1 MLYIIQYIYTHIFD
15 LLIKFLFS
23 PRIFL
28 RGAPMAVQ
36 WSRPPRSQGRSLK
49 SSWCFGSRRRYGVCC
64 RHGRH
69 GMIGGWWDGHRWTK
83 QLIKKKR
90 GKKRAPTRRISE
102 LVLGMPWRS
111 DLNDSYDSRL
121 FACSASAAVRLP
133 GALICRDLTAFGFKS
148 QNLHD
153 LRLPVAGNI
162 IWLVIPCDSSYDK
175 YIFCTYDY
183 I

>member
-1 MLYIIQYIYTHIFD
+1 
-15 LLIKFLFS
+15 
-23 PRIFL
+23 
-28 RGAPMAVQ
+28 MAVQ

-64 RHGRH
+64 
-69 GMIGGWWDGHRWTK
+69 
-83 QLIKKKR
+83 
-90 GKKRAPTRRISE
+90 
-102 LVLGMPWRS
+102 
-111 DLNDSYDSRL
+111 
-121 FACSASAAVRLP
+121 RLP

-175 YIFCTYDY
+175 YIFCIYDY

>member
-1 MLYIIQYIYTHIFD
+1 MIYIYIHIFD
-15 LLIKFLFS
+15 LLIKFPIFS
-23 PRIFL
+23 KNFSAR
-28 RGAPMAVQ
+28 RTYGSAVEQ
-36 WSRPPRSQGRSLK
+36 ASTKPGPKPES
-49 SSWCFGSRRRYGVCC
+49 RYGVCC

-111 DLNDSYDSRL
+111 DLNDSYDSLL

-133 GALICRDLTAFGFKS
+133 GALSCQDLTAFGFKS

-162 IWLVIPCDSSYDK
+162 IWFVIPCDSSYDK
-175 YIFCTYDY
+175 YIFFIYDY
-183 I
+183 L